1 MSFQSIFKI
10 LKLNKLTKKL
20 IILYVLVA
28 LLSWQFFRYVDY
40 VLNVITPESFAFDFE
55 PLAIINFVVLVSVI
69 SLALAIFREKKWT
82 LMMVGVVGLVFI
94 ALFGA
99 GYVNLIGVGIVAL
112 LFLYARFASVEEI
125 NQRTKVNSRM
135 IVRRGAYTV
144 VLAFFLLISF
154 AAYQSPV
161 ATGIAEAK
169 QLPSATQ
176 QLMRS
181 VVDSLIGTTE
191 TQKKKKL

>member
-28 LLSWQFFRYVDY
+28 LLLWQFFRYVDY

-181 VVDSLIGTTE
+181 VVDSVIGTTE